1 MNRGEIEKFFER
13 RDAAWQRHEIAALTA
28 DHTEDCEVQSPLAG
42 NVKGL
47 QAIEQIYIQWFS
59 SFPDARYSTENLIID
74 GNQAVQIVVMTG
86 THNGDFCGLSPT
98 GKRFTMHCAFAHSF
112 SEGKI
117 AREIRIYDF
126 TSLLLHLGV
135 LKAKPGF

>member
-1 MNRGEIEKFFER
+1 MNRSEIEKFFGR
-13 RDAAWQRHEIAALTA
+13 RDAAWQRHEVAVLTA
-28 DHTEDCEVQSPLAG
+28 DHTEDCEVQSPLGG

-47 QAIEQIYIQWFS
+47 QAIEQIYRQWFT
-59 SFPDARYSTENLIID
+59 SFPDAKYSTESLLID

-86 THNGDFCGLSPT
+86 NHAGDFCGLSPT
-98 GKRFTMHCAFAHSF
+98 GKNFTMHCAFAYRF

-117 AREIRIYDF
+117 AHEVRIYDF